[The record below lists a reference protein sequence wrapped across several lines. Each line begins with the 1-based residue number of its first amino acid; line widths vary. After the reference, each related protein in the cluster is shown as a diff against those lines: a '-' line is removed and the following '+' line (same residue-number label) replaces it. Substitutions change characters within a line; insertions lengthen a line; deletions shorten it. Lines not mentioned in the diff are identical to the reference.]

1 MLAINSGKYQT
12 PVRMKDADGE
22 TVWKL
27 VPVSGME
34 LDYMVAYT
42 FNYTWTD
49 GEWRAT
55 FHYEGGSVK
64 PSPRTLR
71 VYGAEVLRDVV
82 LALATHEADDYDID
96 FTILFAD
103 HRSNAYEKWS
113 EMKAIASW
121 SD

>member
-1 MLAINSGKYQT
+1 MLAINSSKFSV
-12 PVRMKDADGE
+12 PVRMKSADGD

-27 VPVSGME
+27 ISDIGIG

-42 FNYTWTD
+42 FNYTWTY

-71 VYGAEVLRDVV
+71 VYGAEVLEDVV
-82 LALATHEADDYDID
+82 LALATNQDECFDFD
-96 FTILFAD
+96 FTILYSD
-103 HRSNAYEKWS
+103 PRSHVFKLRRDSRAVNS
-113 EMKAIASW
+113 
-121 SD
+121 